1 MQTFIRYFRLL
12 AAAILLFGLAACGG
26 YTTVDLGGKVTG
38 LTTNGLVLANGSDTV
53 TVPANATEY
62 TFPHQIDD
70 QGQYAVTVQ
79 TQPQGLTCTVANAT
93 GSASGIAIT
102 TVNVSCTPTTHSV
115 GGTISNLTVAGLE
128 LTNGSDTVSPDANS
142 TAFTFPSKVAEGS
155 LYGVAVLKQPPG
167 LTCNVANG
175 TGVMGT
181 ADVANIQVTCM

>member
-1 MQTFIRYFRLL
+1 MHTFTRYFRLL
-12 AAAILLFGLAACGG
+12 AAMILSFGLSACGG
-26 YTTVDLGGKVTG
+26 YTSVDLGGNVTG

-53 TVPANATEY
+53 AIPANATQY
-62 TFPHQIDD
+62 TFPHQIGD
-70 QGQYAVTVQ
+70 QGQYAITVQ

-102 TVNVSCTPTTHSV
+102 SINVSCAPNLHSV

-142 TAFTFPSKVAEGS
+142 TTFTFPGKVAEGS

-167 LTCNVANG
+167 LTCSVANG
-175 TGVMGT
+175 TGAMGT
-181 ADVANIQVTCM
+181 ADVTNIQVTCM